1 MSEILVNIIGIIISI
16 IALWKGADFL
26 IENSYKV
33 AKKHNISES
42 IIGLTILAFG
52 TSLPEFLVSLSA
64 ALMGSSNISIGNVIG
79 SNIFNLGFILGLTA
93 LIHPIK
99 IKKDILYRDIP
110 FFIISSLVFIFLALD
125 KILSRLDGLILL
137 TLFGIFIFVLLKTNS
152 SFQEEE
158 EIIEIDK
165 NPKVSFF
172 TYLAIGLSLGALI
185 FFSKLLVTL
194 SKDLALKLG
203 ISDWIIG
210 STIVALGTSFPEFV
224 TSLAAT
230 LKKRYSMSIGNIL
243 GSNIFNICLVLGS
256 ASLVSS
262 MNVKKEAILGS
273 FLLTLLGIYLFFV
286 GYKYKKLSRFFAFIL
301 FTLGV
306 FSYFKILK

>member
-1 MSEILVNIIGIIISI
+1 LSEILVDIIGIIISI

-52 TSLPEFLVSLSA
+52 TSLPELLVSLSA

-110 FFIISSLVFIFLALD
+110 FFIISSLAFIFLALD

-165 NPKVSFF
+165 NPKVVFF

-224 TSLAAT
+224 TSLVAV

-256 ASLVSS
+256 ASLIFP
-262 MNVKKEAILGS
+262 MNVKKQAVLGS
-273 FLLTLLGIYLFFV
+273 FLLVLLGIYLFFV
-286 GYKYKKLSRFFAFIL
+286 GYKYKALSRFNAFIL
-301 FTLGV
+301 LILGI